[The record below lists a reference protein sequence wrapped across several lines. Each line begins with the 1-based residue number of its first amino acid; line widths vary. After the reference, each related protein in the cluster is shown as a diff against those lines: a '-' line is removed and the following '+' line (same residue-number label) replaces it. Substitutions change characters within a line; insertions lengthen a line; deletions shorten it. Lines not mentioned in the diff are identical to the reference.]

1 MASRTRKNIGV
12 LGLGIIGQRVVSNL
26 RERGFHV
33 FVWNRTPRPVPN
45 FVGSPAEV
53 AELCDFI
60 QIFVSDDDALLQMMQ
75 RMTPNLTSSHIVMAH
90 CTVSPDT
97 MRAAA
102 EMAERRGAQLLD
114 CPFTGS
120 KNAAE
125 NGQLVYYV
133 GGDEAAL
140 NRARPV
146 LEASSKEII
155 EIGKVGDATTIKVAT
170 NMITA
175 ASVQAAAEALA
186 LISRSGLPAEK
197 FAAAMKNNG
206 SNSATLDMKLPMMME
221 GNFEPHFSV
230 KHMLKDVV
238 IATRLA
244 RNFGIEFGATDA
256 SRHGLT
262 EEMRQ
267 GRGDADYSSLFRQ
280 YFPAGGPVGAPSN
293 GEEDQPSLA
302 GIDETKAAEP
312 EKVPVAVETTAEVPS
327 EAKAMGEVVSAPVP
341 AEPAAAPEVAA
352 HKAETQPEVP
362 PTPAPSPAR
371 AQAPAAAEVPAAKQE
386 PAVTEPKPKEESIL
400 QFPAPVK
407 EDEGEEPRGL
417 WGGFWRR
424 RTDD

>member
-1 MASRTRKNIGV
+1 MSRTRKNVGV
-12 LGLGIIGQRVVSNL
+12 IGLGIIGQRVADNL

-60 QIFVSDDDALLQMMQ
+60 QIFVSDDEALLQMAQ
-75 RMTPNLTSSHIVMAH
+75 RITRDLSPNHIVMAH

-102 EMAERRGAQLLD
+102 EIVEKRGARFLD
-114 CPFTGS
+114 APFTGS
-120 KNAAE
+120 KTAAE
-125 NGQLVYYV
+125 KGQLVYYV

-140 NRARPV
+140 QLARPV

-170 NMITA
+170 NMVTA
-175 ASVQAAAEALA
+175 ASVQGAAEALA
-186 LISRSGLPAEK
+186 LISKSGLPVEK
-197 FAAAMKNNG
+197 FADAMRNNG
-206 SNSATLDMKLPMMME
+206 SNSSTLDMKLPMMME

-244 RNFGIEFGATDA
+244 RAFGLEFGATDA

-267 GRGDADYSSLFRQ
+267 GRGDDDYSSLFRQ
-280 YFPAGGPVGAPSN
+280 YFPAGRSLKSDQQVAN
-293 GEEDQPSLA
+293 GEDDQPRFA
-302 GIDETKAAEP
+302 GLDDEKAAAAVQVTETAAAESSPPATIEVEAHPVVASPAPDETKEEA
-312 EKVPVAVETTAEVPS
+312 VPVAAAHSIKAVAETDAQAT
-327 EAKAMGEVVSAPVP
+327 VP
-341 AEPAAAPEVAA
+341 AEAPD
-352 HKAETQPEVP
+352 
-362 PTPAPSPAR
+362 
-371 AQAPAAAEVPAAKQE
+371 
-386 PAVTEPKPKEESIL
+386 KEERS
-400 QFPAPVK
+400 
-407 EDEGEEPRGL
+407 GEPRGM
-417 WGGFWRR
+417 WGGLWRR